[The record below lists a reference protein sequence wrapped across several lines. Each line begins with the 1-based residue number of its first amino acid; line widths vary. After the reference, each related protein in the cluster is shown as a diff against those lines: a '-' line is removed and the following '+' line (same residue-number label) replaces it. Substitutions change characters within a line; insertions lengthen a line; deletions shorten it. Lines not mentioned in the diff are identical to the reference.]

1 MLKQVL
7 GGVPWWSSGY
17 DLELLLLW
25 PGFNLWS
32 GNGDAKNQA
41 TARSSQ
47 KEKERERGQTL
58 LAPDFVGICYSSNR
72 KLNQGVPVV
81 TQRLKNLTGI
91 HEDVGSIPGPAQW
104 VNNPVLL

>member
-47 KEKERERGQTL
+47 KEKERERG
-58 LAPDFVGICYSSNR
+58 
-72 KLNQGVPVV
+72 
-81 TQRLKNLTGI
+81 
-91 HEDVGSIPGPAQW
+91 
-104 VNNPVLL
+104 